1 MTRLRV
7 GFDLDG
13 VLFDFAR
20 SVQEYMRS
28 LGLKCEWKGEDEGAQ
43 SWDFYKQWDLSI
55 DEFIEIC
62 DDGVDAGYIFRN
74 NVHRGSHYALEMT
87 KAMGHDIIIITDR
100 NFGNPKT
107 NSQKATVEWWEWA
120 GFPDY
125 TELHFSPDKTIVHT
139 DTFVEDKLENYD
151 VLEAAGV
158 DVYLVNRPWN
168 YIEGCTRNRID
179 GVREYPNAISQLT
192 KSMRYDTMIPME
204 G

>member
-1 MTRLRV
+1 MSLRV

-13 VLFDFAR
+13 VLFDFAK

-28 LGLKCEWKGEDEGAQ
+28 LGLKCEWNDEDEGAQ
-43 SWDFYKQWDLSI
+43 SWDFYKSWGLSFG
-55 DEFIEIC
+55 EFIELC

-168 YIEGCTRNRID
+168 FIEGCTRNRINCV
-179 GVREYPNAISQLT
+179 GEYANAISQLT
-192 KSMRYDTMIPME
+192 KRMPHDTIVPLE